1 MGSAITTANCVYV
14 PCLGN
19 TALHWAFQH
28 GHTELA
34 YVLVRVYCA
43 EVNIV
48 NNQGCPPIHLAI
60 QAGHYFMLELMW
72 TSHSWPPAF
81 YGRNHADLLHACGA
95 TVNKTALRE
104 YEGLQ
109 NSFTIYHLVAARAV
123 EQNFKKYNDNN
134 KMVDVNEH
142 LTNQTGREGE
152 MRELDMFF
160 KIYCT
165 QGRKKDQEVFEV
177 LDHFLKHHS
186 NMPSSLELPEDQKFG
201 CLLHYFSALNDA
213 TVIGQLV
220 CEPYNYPPD
229 LVNAAGYTPLLVGLN
244 NECWDAVL
252 QLLEYDVDVKRLD
265 PVRECTPFQLFI
277 EWTEDM
283 CCMKGKHIQIINKF
297 LEKGNYF

>member
-1 MGSAITTANCVYV
+1 
-14 PCLGN
+14 
-19 TALHWAFQH
+19 
-28 GHTELA
+28 
-34 YVLVRVYCA
+34 
-43 EVNIV
+43 
-48 NNQGCPPIHLAI
+48 
-60 QAGHYFMLELMW
+60 MLELMW

-104 YEGLQ
+104 YEGLP
-109 NSFTIYHLVAARAV
+109 NSFTVYHLVASRAV
-123 EQNFKKYNDNN
+123 ELNFNKYNGNI
-134 KMVDVNEH
+134 KIVDVNEH
-142 LTNQTGREGE
+142 QTSQLGRDKDREEE
-152 MRELDMFF
+152 MWELDMFF

-165 QGRKKDQEVFEV
+165 QRRKNDQEVFEV

-186 NMPSSLELPEDQKFG
+186 NMPSSLELPKDRKFG
-201 CLLHYFSALNDA
+201 CLLHYFSALNYA
-213 TVIGQLV
+213 TVIRKLA
-220 CEPYNYPPD
+220 CEPYSYPPD

-252 QLLEYDVDVKRLD
+252 QLLEYNVDVKRLD

-283 CCMKGKHIQIINKF
+283 CCMKGQHIQIINKF